1 MTFLEMIQNIHNN
14 LKSGQS
20 AGTYIRDE
28 QGEKRILGE
37 GLCFMDKPLIYEIDV
52 EHVYPD
58 DEVNN
63 GDVEMIR
70 HKTCAPITS
79 NDLIANDWRQ
89 LTDKEIEEY
98 QGRVQG

>member
-28 QGEKRILGE
+28 QSEQRIIGE
-37 GLCFMDKPLIYEIDV
+37 GLCYMDKPLIYEIDV
-52 EHVYPD
+52 EYVYPD

-63 GDVEMIR
+63 DDVEMIH

-89 LTDKEIEEY
+89 LTDKEIEEC
-98 QGRVQG
+98 QERVQG